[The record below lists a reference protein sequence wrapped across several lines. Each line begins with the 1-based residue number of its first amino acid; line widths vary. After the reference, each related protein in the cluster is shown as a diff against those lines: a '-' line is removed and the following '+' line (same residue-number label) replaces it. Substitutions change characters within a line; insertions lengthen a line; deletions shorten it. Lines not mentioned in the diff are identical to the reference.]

1 MFGLDFNDIREGVRS
16 AFDAQVR
23 VWAGI
28 AFMLMAMAAIQ
39 YDEIVAPKVHGL
51 SDGIGS
57 VATDM
62 SRRLASFTL

>member
-1 MFGLDFNDIREGVRS
+1 MFGFDLNDVRETLK
-16 AFDAQVR
+16 AALDAQVR
-23 VWAGI
+23 IFAGI
-28 AFMLMAMAAIQ
+28 AFMALAMVAIQ
-39 YDEIVAPKVHGL
+39 YDEIVAPKFHGL

>member
-1 MFGLDFNDIREGVRS
+1 MFGLDLNDLREGVRS
-16 AFDAQVR
+16 VFDAQVR
-23 VWAGI
+23 IWAGL
-28 AFMLMAMAAIQ
+28 AFMALAMVAIQ

>member
-1 MFGLDFNDIREGVRS
+1 MFGLDLNDIRESVRS
-16 AFDAQVR
+16 AFDTQVR